1 MTDNLETGAVA
12 DDGAAEDDAVAGRDR
27 LVRGLILE
35 TAGVDLLLGPGRR
48 RASRRRRALFQ
59 YTALLAAT
67 SDG

>member
-1 MTDNLETGAVA
+1 MSDHTEIGAVQS
-12 DDGAAEDDAVAGRDR
+12 DGASEDDAAPGRDR

-35 TAGVDLLLGPGRR
+35 TAGVDLLLGTGRR

-59 YTALLAAT
+59 YTVLLAGP